1 MPKAEILIAPRKPVG
16 LPCRLMTGDPR
27 EGDPMEH
34 ASFSINGIDPDEKG
48 GGVLFWCY
56 SLEDAIAG
64 GLWCV
69 ENGYHRVN
77 VSAWNQRGNETGAV
91 LKF

>member
-1 MPKAEILIAPRKPVG
+1 MPQAEILIAARKPVG

-34 ASFSINGIDPDEKG
+34 ASFSINGGEPDGNG

-64 GLWCV
+64 ALWCV
-69 ENGYHRVN
+69 QNSYIKVN
-77 VSAWNQRGNETGAV
+77 VSAWNQRGEPTGAV